1 MANRPLLSIFLIV
14 PGIVIS
20 LVAIDVIQVDPEA
33 VHAPNWIIGLLGL
46 LFLGGGLAT
55 VVNPRSS
62 LASWSAG
69 TVVISLTIVSAWV
82 ALYGPSEQFSG
93 DFPFFSRENNVTIAR
108 IVFGLVALLG
118 LAITAA
124 AIRKTGHWKE
134 RGN

>member
-1 MANRPLLSIFLIV
+1 MVNRPLLSIFLIV

-20 LVAIDVIQVDPEA
+20 LVAIDVIQLDPET

-55 VVNPRSS
+55 VVNPHNS

-69 TVVISLTIVSAWV
+69 TAVISLTIVSAWV

-93 DFPFFSRENNVTIAR
+93 DFPFLSRETNVTIAR
-108 IVFGLVALLG
+108 IVFGCVTLLG

-124 AIRKTGHWKE
+124 AARNTWRRPGS
-134 RGN
+134 

>member
-1 MANRPLLSIFLIV
+1 VANRPLLSIFLIV
-14 PGIVIS
+14 PGIVVS
-20 LVAIDVIQVDPEA
+20 LVAIDVIHIDPET

-55 VVNPRSS
+55 VVNPQSS

-69 TVVISLTIVSAWV
+69 TVVISLTVVSAWV

-93 DFPFFSRENNVTIAR
+93 DFPFLSRETNVTIAR
-108 IVFGLVALLG
+108 IVFGCVALLG

-124 AIRKTGHWKE
+124 AARKTWG
-134 RGN
+134 RSDS

>member
-1 MANRPLLSIFLIV
+1 MSIFLIV
-14 PGIVIS
+14 TGVVIA
-20 LVAIDVIQVDPEA
+20 LIALGTIPVDPESI
-33 VHAPNWIIGLLGL
+33 HAPNWIIGLLGL

-55 VVNPRSS
+55 VANPRSS

-69 TVVISLTIVSAWV
+69 TMVISITIVSAWV

-93 DFPFFSRENNVTIAR
+93 DLPFLSRETNVTIAR

-124 AIRKTGHWKE
+124 AFKKIGHWKKRE
-134 RGN
+134 N